1 LSDCLNRLGEL
12 RQPGV
17 KYFNFHLKIFI
28 LGLKSSFR
36 ALNEIGLEIMVSPQS
51 PPKQDPLKRGISS
64 TKFFYLAALRPRQWT
79 KNLVVFA
86 APLFAFN
93 LTWQSILGCLL
104 AFVLFC
110 CASSGFYLIND
121 IADVESDRQHPSK
134 CKRPIAAGLVSIP
147 AAITMSVVLLGIA
160 LSVSWLRSPALGIT
174 LTGYMCLQIAYNW
187 KLKRTPILDIVAIAT
202 GFVLRAYAGFAA
214 TGIYLSAW
222 FLLCTAML
230 ALFLAIEKRKAELR
244 LSEIKG
250 GKTRAVLKR
259 YSLPLLIRMEST
271 VTTGAFMSYTLW
283 SAGPIIHGAT
293 TPWMMLTTPFVLYG
307 IFRYQMLSDPKDII
321 TDTEN
326 NLGEGQYTERPE
338 EVLLTDRPIL
348 LTVVSWIA
356 TVFMVLFL
364 KHNGIIQ

>member
-1 LSDCLNRLGEL
+1 ML
-12 RQPGV
+12 P
-17 KYFNFHLKIFI
+17 
-28 LGLKSSFR
+28 
-36 ALNEIGLEIMVSPQS
+36 PQS
-51 PPKQDPLKRGISS
+51 PPKETRLKRGVSD
-64 TKFFYLAALRPRQWT
+64 TKFSYLAALRPRQWT

-93 LTWQSILGCLL
+93 LSWQSIVGCLL

-121 IADVESDRQHPSK
+121 IADVESDRQHPIK

-147 AAITMSVVLLGIA
+147 VAIAMSVVLLGTA
-160 LSVSWLRSPALGIT
+160 LSVSWLRSPALGMT
-174 LTGYMCLQIAYNW
+174 LSGYMCLQIAYNL

-214 TGIYLSAW
+214 TGISLSAW

-283 SAGPIIHGAT
+283 SAGPIVHGAT
-293 TPWMMLTTPFVLYG
+293 TPWMMVTIPFVLYG
-307 IFRYQMLSDPKDII
+307 IFRYQMLSDPKDIVSE
-321 TDTEN
+321 TET
-326 NLGEGQYTERPE
+326 NLGQGQYTERPE

-348 LTVVSWIA
+348 LTVISWIF
-356 TVFMVLFL
+356 TIIMILFMKAHGV
-364 KHNGIIQ
+364 IE